1 MDRYTRCEKQYHYVL
16 LVIVATMEVENGA
29 AGILE
34 NNQSPALTKYPYEI
48 QRPIIPTFRDPYQR
62 PAASLLQSIRIYTKR
77 IIKSTA
83 TIFPIT
89 INDTD
94 IGLDDVKLAWR
105 LCSSKMT
112 KLDYLAYL
120 ERYTTESSR
129 KRVTVLHVDDILQK
143 DQVHIFDELPN
154 VSLYQ
159 EVLLSTLSTTHKLVV
174 YLIVPGTC
182 TLNVYV
188 TSPGEDDG
196 INEITSKLLAVLR
209 TYLHHDYSIVDR
221 LPLQRTFHNDSFFF
235 ALLLIF
241 QLHKHGGYLF
251 LSEETIFQYKLSFV
265 VNFIHLHDQYLGRL
279 NIERLSSR
287 PYPFYTTQFDVTT
300 ESDEDTN
307 KFKLLEQKGWH
318 VMDVKGDG
326 NCGYYALLLA
336 LLNTGIDE

>member
-1 MDRYTRCEKQYHYVL
+1 M
-16 LVIVATMEVENGA
+16 
-29 AGILE
+29 
-34 NNQSPALTKYPYEI
+34 
-48 QRPIIPTFRDPYQR
+48 
-62 PAASLLQSIRIYTKR
+62 
-77 IIKSTA
+77 
-83 TIFPIT
+83 
-89 INDTD
+89 
-94 IGLDDVKLAWR
+94 
-105 LCSSKMT
+105 
-112 KLDYLAYL
+112 
-120 ERYTTESSR
+120 
-129 KRVTVLHVDDILQK
+129 
-143 DQVHIFDELPN
+143 HIFDELPD

-221 LPLQRTFHNDSFFF
+221 LQLQLTFHDDSFFF
-235 ALLLIF
+235 ALLLIS
-241 QLHKHGGYLF
+241 QLHKHGRYLL

-336 LLNTGIDE
+336 LLNTGIDEYEINTTNDYARRRAQRWERQVVQLRDHLRQGSESLLREVYRPGSPSRSLPWWGTIIGTPFEEDQERLSEGFVNPKFEGNPSLYI